1 MVYTIGFERR
11 LAGGGAPIRAN
22 FSASEKFCECS
33 KISTT
38 KEIQIMAIGVY
49 FGFTGLDAAKYA
61 ECLKRLKKAGAGHPA
76 GRSYHVSFGPTDKL
90 MVFDVWSSQAAFDRF
105 GKTLMPIMQQL
116 GAAPE
121 PPTVMAIH
129 RVITPPAAEAKKRTL
144 TKRTAGRRK
153 GKKK

>member
-1 MVYTIGFERR
+1 
-11 LAGGGAPIRAN
+11 
-22 FSASEKFCECS
+22 
-33 KISTT
+33 
-38 KEIQIMAIGVY
+38 MAIGVY

-61 ECLKRLKKAGAGHPA
+61 ECVKQLKKAGAGHPA

-116 GAAPE
+116 GAVPE

-129 RVITPPAAEAKKRTL
+129 RVITPAAARAKKRAPA
-144 TKRTAGRRK
+144 KRKAGRRVAR
-153 GKKK
+153 KK

>member
-1 MVYTIGFERR
+1 MPDLDQTPPVGGVCADSIDRCTGVASMVYTIGFERR

-22 FSASEKFCECS
+22 FSAPAKFCECS

-76 GRSYHVSFGPTDKL
+76 GRSYHV
-90 MVFDVWSSQAAFDRF
+90 
-105 GKTLMPIMQQL
+105 
-116 GAAPE
+116 
-121 PPTVMAIH
+121 
-129 RVITPPAAEAKKRTL
+129 
-144 TKRTAGRRK
+144 
-153 GKKK
+153 